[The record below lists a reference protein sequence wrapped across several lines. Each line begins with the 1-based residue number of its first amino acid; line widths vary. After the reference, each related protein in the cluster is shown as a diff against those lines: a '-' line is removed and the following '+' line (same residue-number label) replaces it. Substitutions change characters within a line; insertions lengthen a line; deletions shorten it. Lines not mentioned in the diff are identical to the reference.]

1 MNLKTPHAKRVR
13 RQPKG
18 TQWSLLFFAGLSFFL
33 IFRLFIPRYAFLKER
48 QNPYNN
54 QTAPVDVTIDLPA
67 AETSTTNLHQWPSIV
82 EGSLTAIL
90 PVNFDSLSM
99 LEGLLRPF
107 LKPSRNLREIMIICP
122 ENLILQVRGA
132 LRNTVSS
139 SADHPDISLHAF
151 VGGLD
156 HQTGVVNAV
165 SRASTDWVLLMDHQ
179 GLLRQSDSTT
189 HILLH
194 PSGTPTP
201 TGPRGVSISAS
212 NVSCIITLDGPEKA
226 SYLLPPFLMPSFFAT
241 NELPSSGLD
250 VWASLGAHISNSNSD
265 RIGGVVIKSGDYTT
279 EWCPIPTHAAFN
291 LLDSLRWNSLPFND
305 SQPNPC
311 LAGPLS
317 SDSGVF
323 AFFIPTIRDLQS
335 LGPLMCLLQSS
346 GHRVNLFVY
355 HDADGLSD
363 AVVWEGRTYMS
374 DGCSLSYGI
383 LPGFSTLSTTFQ
395 VHLVALDWLS
405 TLDERPDIIVGPSHE
420 DILDRV
426 SMAKHEAL
434 REAVVV
440 RIPKEDFP
448 YCMWMG
454 SLSITEWRG
463 RSYPTPL
470 LLFLLL
476 TIDEGWKI
484 PHVDISIIT
493 KDRPKSLSRL
503 LHSLS
508 NGRFF
513 GDSANIR
520 INLEQSA
527 DMETMKLA
535 EGFSWPRGSVFTH
548 HRVIHGGLLP
558 AVVESWYPGSND
570 TYGLLLEDDV
580 ELSPLFYAW
589 VKMSILRYRYEQGS
603 WHLFLLNRINSQGM
617 AILTTALLD
626 CLVSASISKRT
637 LSSHWKDAGHSTQGH
652 FSLPTAFL
660 MPLLLISP
668 LFLVVGE
675 RYIFRNIGG
684 NFTCIFRFD
693 YRSTP

>member
-1 MNLKTPHAKRVR
+1 MNLKTPHAKRVWQ
-13 RQPKG
+13 QPKG
-18 TQWSLLFFAGLSFFL
+18 TQWSLLFFAGLFFFL
-33 IFRLFIPRYAFLKER
+33 IFRLFVPRCAFLKER

-54 QTAPVDVTIDLPA
+54 QTVPMDVTIDLPA
-67 AETSTTNLHQWPSIV
+67 VETNATNLYQWPSTV
-82 EGSLTAIL
+82 DHSLTAIL

-99 LEGLLRPF
+99 LEDLLRPL
-107 LKPSRNLREIMIICP
+107 LKPSRNLREIMILCP
-122 ENLILQVRGA
+122 DNLILQVRGA

-165 SRASTDWVLLMDHQ
+165 SRVSTDWVLLMDHQ

-194 PSGTPTP
+194 PSGIPTP

-212 NVSCIITLDGPEKA
+212 NVSCIITLDGSEKA

-250 VWASLGAHISNSNSD
+250 VWASLGTHISNSNSD
-265 RIGGVVIKSGDYTT
+265 RIGGVVIKSGDHTA

-291 LLDSLRWNSLPFND
+291 LLGPLRWKSLPFND
-305 SQPNPC
+305 SRPDPC
-311 LAGPLS
+311 LADPLS
-317 SDSGVF
+317 NDSGVF
-323 AFFIPTIRDLQS
+323 AFFIPTIRDLQP

-355 HDADGLSD
+355 RDADGRSN
-363 AVVWEGRTYMS
+363 AVVWEGRTHMS
-374 DGCSLSYGI
+374 GECSLSYSI
-383 LPGFSTLSTTFQ
+383 LSGYSTLSTAFQ

-420 DILDRV
+420 DFLDSV
-426 SMAKHEAL
+426 SIAKHQGLLET
-434 REAVVV
+434 VVV

-463 RSYPTPL
+463 WSYSIL
-470 LLFLLL
+470 LLLLLL

-503 LHSLS
+503 LRSLS

-513 GDSANIR
+513 GDSADIR

-527 DMETMKLA
+527 DMETMKLV

-603 WHLFLLNRINSQGM
+603 RHLFLLNRINFKIWRSWQPFSS
-617 AILTTALLD
+617 IIWYQPL
-626 CLVSASISKRT
+626 SAK
-637 LSSHWKDAGHSTQGH
+637 
-652 FSLPTAFL
+652 
-660 MPLLLISP
+660 
-668 LFLVVGE
+668 E
-675 RYIFRNIGG
+675 R
-684 NFTCIFRFD
+684 
-693 YRSTP
+693 